1 MRPSAAAI
9 FWEKFLYHH
18 NIRMKKSSRAHT
30 CAFKNI
36 PLFNH
41 GLSQFSVPWLG
52 NTENGKIVF
61 QYFLIPGLFIRIDYF
76 LKGIFRLKFNL
87 L

>member
-1 MRPSAAAI
+1 VRPSAATI

-18 NIRMKKSSRAHT
+18 NIRIKKSSRAHKCT
-30 CAFKNI
+30 FKNI
-36 PLFNH
+36 PLFNR
-41 GLSQFSVPWLG
+41 GLSQFSVPWLEY
-52 NTENGKIVF
+52 TEKGKIVF
-61 QYFLIPGLFIRIDYF
+61 QYFLIPGLFIRLNYF